1 MNIAHTRSTVR
12 SALDGRLASAPT
24 RTDPIF
30 GIEVPLDC
38 PDVPA
43 RILDPR
49 STWADTDAYDRQAQ
63 RLASMFAAN
72 FAAYADGVT
81 DDVRAAGPIV
91 DPTTPAPHIG
101 SDPGAG

>member
-1 MNIAHTRSTVR
+1 M
-12 SALDGRLASAPT
+12 
-24 RTDPIF
+24 
-30 GIEVPLDC
+30 
-38 PDVPA
+38 PA

-49 STWADTDAYDRQAQ
+49 ATWADTDAYDRQAQ

-91 DPTTPAPHIG
+91 DASTPLPDVN